1 MIYSILQ
8 LWEETEADNR
18 RLMQEMARVRGELR
32 ETKYVMEAA
41 RSKVSHGQADLRGV
55 ILNVTGLITQCA
67 Q

>member
-41 RSKVSHGQADLRGV
+41 RSKVSHSQADLRGV

-67 Q
+67 R